1 MNLFL
6 LHFRGNTVIHDVSCL
21 LGCLPELSNDN
32 NQEKQVMR
40 CHVMIV
46 LNVLANTDL
55 FAFIPTGTHACV

>member
-1 MNLFL
+1 
-6 LHFRGNTVIHDVSCL
+6 VIHDVSCL